1 MVAIRKATSTDA
13 KDIATHLLFAM
24 EDIVYKFI
32 GEENTEK
39 ANGFMLHFA
48 ARPNNQ
54 YSYENC
60 WVAEVN
66 NSVVAVIIVYDGA
79 RLVKLRGP
87 VVEFTRSKFN
97 PEFQP
102 EDETQ
107 AGEYYIDCL
116 AVNPDQQGRGIGT
129 KLLEFVIDEYVNK
142 QGQTLGLLV
151 DEVNPNAKRLYLKL
165 GFKSVATKVVFAK
178 NMEHLQI
185 KP

>member
-1 MVAIRKATSTDA
+1 MVAIRKATLNDSQI
-13 KDIATHLLFAM
+13 IAMHLLLAM

-32 GEENTEK
+32 GEEDPDK
-39 ANGFMLHFA
+39 AMEFMLHFA
-48 ARPNNQ
+48 GKDDNQ

-66 NSVVAVIIVYDGA
+66 STVVAVVIVYDGA
-79 RLVKLRGP
+79 RLVKLREP
-87 VVEFTRSKFN
+87 VVEYIRGKFN
-97 PEFQP
+97 PQFQP

-116 AVNPDQQGRGIGT
+116 AVNPDQRARGIGT
-129 KLLEFVIDEYVNK
+129 KLLEFVINEYVNK

-151 DEVNPNAKRLYLKL
+151 DEVNPNAKRLYLRL
-165 GFKSVATKVVFAK
+165 GFQSVATKVLFGK

-185 KP
+185 KG

>member
-1 MVAIRKATSTDA
+1 MAAIRKATLNDSHI
-13 KDIATHLLFAM
+13 IATHLLSAM

-32 GEENTEK
+32 GEEDPER
-39 ANGFMLHFA
+39 ANEFMSHFA
-48 ARPNNQ
+48 AKPNNQ

-66 NSVVAVIIVYDGA
+66 NTVVAVVIVYDGA
-79 RLVKLRGP
+79 RLTELREP
-87 VVEFTRSKFN
+87 VVEYIRSKFN
-97 PEFQP
+97 AEFKP

-142 QGQTLGLLV
+142 QRQTLGLLV
-151 DEVNPNAKRLYLKL
+151 DEVNPNAKRLYLRL
-165 GFKSVATKVVFAK
+165 GFNSVATKVLFGK

-185 KP
+185 KG